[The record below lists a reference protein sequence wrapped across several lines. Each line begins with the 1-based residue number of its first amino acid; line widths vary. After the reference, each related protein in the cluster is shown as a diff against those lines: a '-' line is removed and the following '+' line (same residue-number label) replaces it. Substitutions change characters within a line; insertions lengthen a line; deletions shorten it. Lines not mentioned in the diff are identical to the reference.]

1 MSVITPKKKFLTGS
15 RENKCQTS
23 QNDILQIKF
32 SELYLFFHN
41 SCEIWHLFSR
51 ATMRNFSLLLLHIT
65 NYIYSTWK
73 MQKRMQYGLNYSGY
87 RYRVFVP
94 WILKL
99 LNFLM
104 ESILIHTNAKQTG
117 SFHILIHSSDLI
129 DQHDHVT
136 FSV

>member
-1 MSVITPKKKFLTGS
+1 MES

-23 QNDILQIKF
+23 QNDILHMKF
-32 SELYLFFHN
+32 SELYLFFSQFLWN
-41 SCEIWHLFSR
+41 LTFIFSGYHEK
-51 ATMRNFSLLLLHIT
+51 FSLVLLQMT

-73 MQKRMQYGLNYSGY
+73 MQKRMQYGLNLFW
-87 RYRVFVP
+87 YRVFVH
-94 WILKL
+94 WKLKL

-104 ESILIHTNAKQTG
+104 DSMLIPPNAKQRG